1 MLRCVF
7 EGHMAC
13 SRVLQLMSED
23 MRQSGCTLAEILRA
37 GQWRSAAFMAYL
49 DAAGLD
55 RVRILPALFAASIDC
70 LL

>member
-1 MLRCVF
+1 MS
-7 EGHMAC
+7 C

-23 MRQSGCTLAEILRA
+23 MRRSGCTLAEILRA

-55 RVRILPALFAASIDC
+55 KVSILRTLFAGSIDFFG
-70 LL
+70 